1 MNGILI
7 KYILNNYL
15 RTLFKVILFF
25 YCFGVILNLFEE
37 VEFFKNQNTS
47 ILIPL
52 TLTFIYIP
60 GLIIKLL
67 PFIIFLSSL
76 KFLMD
81 IRNNRDLLS
90 IKIFGFSN
98 LKVFLLLATT
108 SFILGWLILFIL
120 TPITSSMSKYYEKTK
135 SNYSKDI
142 DHLVTF
148 NKNGL
153 WIRESLKDGQRIISA
168 KNDAP
173 KWLKE
178 VTIYNLDK
186 DFNLIEKIYAKKA
199 YIEKND
205 WILNN
210 VQIITLVDGLTQ
222 NIKKSTKIINSI
234 YTHEKIIS
242 LYKKIETMSFLELII
257 SYEDLTNRGY
267 NKVFLMQNLH
277 SMLSM
282 PFFLFIMTSLACI
295 LMMNTLKRTKNV
307 KIIIIGL
314 ILCVIIYYLKDLSLA
329 LGQTSRIPL
338 LSASWV
344 PIIVISL
351 FSTIGLIQIN
361 EK

>member
-1 MNGILI
+1 MSNILF
-7 KYILNNYL
+7 NYL
-15 RTLFKVILFF
+15 LRGYLKNLLKVILFF

-37 VEFFKNQNTS
+37 IEFFKNQDNSVLTP
-47 ILIPL
+47 LML
-52 TLTFIYIP
+52 TLLYIP
-60 GLIIKLL
+60 GMLLKLL
-67 PFIIFLSSL
+67 PFIVFLSSL

-90 IKIFGFSN
+90 MKIFGFSN
-98 LKVFLLLATT
+98 LKIFLVLATT
-108 SFILGWLILFIL
+108 SFVLGWLVLVLIS
-120 TPITSSMSKYYEKTK
+120 PITSSMSKYYEKTK

>member
-1 MNGILI
+1 MSGILL
-7 KYILNNYL
+7 KYLFNGYL
-15 RTLFKVILFF
+15 KTLFKVILFF

-47 ILIPL
+47 IFIPL

-98 LKVFLLLATT
+98 LKVFMLLATT
-108 SFILGWLILFIL
+108 SFMLGWIVLFIFTPL
-120 TPITSSMSKYYEKTK
+120 TSTMSKYYEKTK

-153 WIRESLKDGQRIISA
+153 WIRESLEDGQRIISA
-168 KNDAP
+168 ENDIP

-178 VTIYNLDK
+178 LTIYNLDQN
-186 DFNLIEKIYAKKA
+186 FNLKEKIYAEKA
-199 YIEKND
+199 FIENNEWVLND
-205 WILNN
+205 
-210 VQIITLVDGLTQ
+210 VKVITLVNGLTQ
-222 NIKKSTKIINSI
+222 NIDKETMIINSI

-267 NKVFLMQNLH
+267 NKIFLMQNLH

-314 ILCVIIYYLKDLSLA
+314 IVCVIIYYLKDLSLA
-329 LGQTSRIPL
+329 LGQTNRIPL

-344 PIIVISL
+344 PIIAISL
-351 FSTIGLIQIN
+351 FSTIGMLQIN